1 MLRKFVLP
9 LLAVI
14 AAAAGPTARAQDL
27 LILGTTTT
35 VENSGFLS
43 FMIERF
49 TEETDIRVRP
59 VIAGTGQIL
68 DAARRGDVDATF
80 THDPAGELELVR
92 QRVLVRYQ
100 HIMRNH
106 FVIAGPERDPANVAE
121 AENAIDAFRRIS
133 ERRALFIS
141 RGDDSGTHRTEIRV
155 WRELDA
161 EELPSSRHNPWYRET
176 GSGMGA
182 TLNVAAA
189 LNAYLLV
196 DEATWAQ
203 FGNRRNLVVL
213 ARDNDRLLNIYSVA
227 MVNPMINPNMR
238 RGPARQ
244 FVQWLVGP
252 SGRRTIQAFAID
264 GEPAF
269 RTMAEEASA
278 E

>member
-1 MLRKFVLP
+1 MLRKFVLA
-9 LLAVI
+9 LLAASFTVV
-14 AAAAGPTARAQDL
+14 APTARAQDL

-35 VENSGFLS
+35 VENSGFLA
-43 FMIERF
+43 FMMERF
-49 TEETDIRVRP
+49 SEDTGIRVRP

-80 THDPAGELELVR
+80 THDPAGEMEMVR

-106 FVIAGPERDPANVAE
+106 FLIAGPERDPANIAE
-121 AENAIDAFRRIS
+121 AETAVDAFRRIS
-133 ERRALFIS
+133 DRRALFIS
-141 RGDDSGTHRTEIRV
+141 RGDDSGTNRAEMRV
-155 WRELDA
+155 WRELDE
-161 EELPSSRHNPWYRET
+161 EELPSSRRNAWYRET

-189 LNAYLLV
+189 LNAYILV
-196 DEATWAQ
+196 DEATWAN
-203 FGNRRNLVVL
+203 FRNRRNLVML

-227 MVNPMINPNMR
+227 MVNPRINPNMR
-238 RGPARQ
+238 RGPARR
-244 FVQWLVGP
+244 FVQWMIG
-252 SGRRTIQAFAID
+252 SAGRRTVQDYAIG

-269 RTMAEEASA
+269 RTMSEEALA